1 MNVSPNILAKNQNF
15 KKLRHAFVD
24 ERAMITGKP
33 LYLFI
38 SLIQFLLSE
47 SFIWKL
53 EKNTSGFLQ
62 TMLIQHFKIFIFLL
76 SYLQLIKLNMIN
88 QAYLHWYLK
97 KFLASELIS
106 QVFYWLSFWLN
117 EPRWRTPFSAL
128 HYQTLIQI
136 RDSQIIWFKGSLIP
150 EPSKIIRTDVSNKL
164 KGMPY
169 LIWYL

>member
-1 MNVSPNILAKNQNF
+1 MNISPNILAKNQNF

-88 QAYLHWYLK
+88 QAYFHWDLK

-128 HYQTLIQI
+128 HYQTLYKYATA
-136 RDSQIIWFKGSLIP
+136 R
-150 EPSKIIRTDVSNKL
+150 
-164 KGMPY
+164 
-169 LIWYL
+169 

>member
-15 KKLRHAFVD
+15 KKLRHGFVD

-53 EKNTSGFLQ
+53 EKNASGFLQ

-88 QAYLHWYLK
+88 QAEKIFGFWINFPS
-97 KFLASELIS
+97 FLLA
-106 QVFYWLSFWLN
+106 VFLV
-117 EPRWRTPFSAL
+117 ERTPLKDSLFRF
-128 HYQTLIQI
+128 TLPNFDTNTRQP
-136 RDSQIIWFKGSLIP
+136 DNLVQG
-150 EPSKIIRTDVSNKL
+150 
-164 KGMPY
+164 
-169 LIWYL
+169 